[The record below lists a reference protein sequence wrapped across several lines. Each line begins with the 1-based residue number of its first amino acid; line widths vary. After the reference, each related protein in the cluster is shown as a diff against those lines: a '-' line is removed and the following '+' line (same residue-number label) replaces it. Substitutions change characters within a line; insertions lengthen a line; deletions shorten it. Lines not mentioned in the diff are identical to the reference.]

1 MPQSQLLKRVVQV
14 LDSAGVRYMLTGSL
28 VSSFQGAP
36 RATHDID
43 LVVTISAAEIPRLL
57 SAFPAPDYY
66 LDDQAAESA
75 IATGGQ
81 FNLLDVVEGDKVDFW
96 LLTNSPFDQARF
108 ARRTIEDVE
117 GLTVCVS
124 TPEDTILQKLKW
136 ATEGGIF
143 SERQFRDAVG
153 VFELQAAKL
162 DRMYLEK
169 WAAALGVE
177 DLWGR
182 LQAEAKPL

>member
-1 MPQSQLLKRVVQV
+1 
-14 LDSAGVRYMLTGSL
+14 MLTGSL

-57 SAFPAPDYY
+57 SAFPTPDYY
-66 LDDQAAESA
+66 LDEQAAGSA
-75 IATGGQ
+75 IASGGH

-96 LLTNSPFDQARF
+96 LLTNSSFDQSRF
-108 ARRTIEDVE
+108 ARRIVEDVE

-143 SERQFRDAVG
+143 SERQFRDAIG
-153 VFELQAAKL
+153 VFELQAARL
-162 DRMYLEK
+162 DRTYMDR

-177 DLWGR
+177 ELWR
-182 LQAEAKPL
+182 KLQAEAKPL